1 MDQPDKQMEQ
11 PDKACADTNKDYAHD
26 TSAGAESS
34 ETATINISD
43 MPPNAEASVDFESI
57 PSQRHQYSAIPS
69 LPSQETTT
77 RKGMAGNALLGL
89 RNAAFSLEH
98 HHQQQEAQQRPQ
110 ENTARGMAGNALLGL
125 RNAAFSLEHH
135 HQQQEAQ
142 QRPQEN
148 TARGMAGNALLG
160 LRNAAFSLE
169 HHQQQQEAQQRP
181 QENTA
186 QRLATAT
193 TYSDT
198 AVSAQAG
205 RNKRKRVNEMIDSV
219 LLTQQHHHQRQLSSQ
234 ATVAH
239 SDSNNDDDSPSFSD
253 LLQVFDP
260 QELKEAMATGAISDE
275 DVAAQS
281 IIASCAPYAADLTD
295 VFDDLDAGN
304 VPKMPSSMPKIP
316 SSIADGASINAS
328 TMQQSMFAHGGNIE
342 DIELPAGR
350 ITPSFIPAGL
360 TVVTT
365 STTASAPSISSDRA
379 TNFSQAN
386 MLPAYPPQLPGLAG
400 AFVQPS
406 HGMLRSQRVQL
417 RPPPFQQASH
427 PRFVESMQFS
437 EKTEKLLREWDKSV
451 GLRFCHSKTML
462 KTSKSRK
469 KLLAEVSKSSTLEY
483 LKKHERE

>member
-11 PDKACADTNKDYAHD
+11 PDKACADTNKDYAQD

-57 PSQRHQYSAIPS
+57 PRERHQDSATAS
-69 LPSQETTT
+69 LPSHETTT
-77 RKGMAGNALLGL
+77 RKHMAGNALLDD
-89 RNAAFSLEH
+89 LEKW
-98 HHQQQEAQQRPQ
+98 
-110 ENTARGMAGNALLGL
+110 
-125 RNAAFSLEHH
+125 
-135 HQQQEAQ
+135 
-142 QRPQEN
+142 
-148 TARGMAGNALLG
+148 
-160 LRNAAFSLE
+160 RNAAFSLE

-186 QRLATAT
+186 QRLATAA

-275 DVAAQS
+275 DIAAQS

-328 TMQQSMFAHGGNIE
+328 SMQQSMIAHGGNIE

-360 TVVTT
+360 TVPP
-365 STTASAPSISSDRA
+365 PSISSDRA
-379 TNFSQAN
+379 TNFAQAS
-386 MLPAYPPQLPGLAG
+386 MLPAYPNQHDPPQLPGLAG

>member
-11 PDKACADTNKDYAHD
+11 PDKACADTNKDYAQD

-77 RKGMAGNALLGL
+77 RK
-89 RNAAFSLEH
+89 
-98 HHQQQEAQQRPQ
+98 
-110 ENTARGMAGNALLGL
+110 
-125 RNAAFSLEHH
+125 
-135 HQQQEAQ
+135 
-142 QRPQEN
+142 
-148 TARGMAGNALLG
+148 GMAGNALLG

-360 TVVTT
+360 TVPPFL
-365 STTASAPSISSDRA
+365 SSISSDRA

-483 LKKHERE
+483 LKKHERD

>member
-11 PDKACADTNKDYAHD
+11 PDKACADTNKDYAQD

-77 RKGMAGNALLGL
+77 RK
-89 RNAAFSLEH
+89 
-98 HHQQQEAQQRPQ
+98 
-110 ENTARGMAGNALLGL
+110 
-125 RNAAFSLEHH
+125 
-135 HQQQEAQ
+135 
-142 QRPQEN
+142 
-148 TARGMAGNALLG
+148 GMAGNALLG

-360 TVVTT
+360 TVPPFL
-365 STTASAPSISSDRA
+365 SSISSDRA